1 MLKQSR
7 FYLAIL
13 LGLGLSVPA
22 TAGPGMGGHGMHH
35 QRMAERVA
43 QYDANQDGTVTLEEI
58 QAGRAAEFQQADGD
72 ADGKLS
78 VAELQALLEAKRAQR
93 QAARLAALD
102 TDADGVVSLAEFQNA
117 PRRPDRQAAAATLF
131 GLADTNQDGNLNADE
146 LAVLKSPQ
154 GRIWRKFARF
164 DRDGDGVVSE
174 AEYAQAMP
182 GKGPGRHG
190 RHGLGGRGGP
200 CIGQ

>member
-22 TAGPGMGGHGMHH
+22 AAGPGMGGMPY
-35 QRMAERVA
+35 QRMAERAA
-43 QYDANQDGTVTLEEI
+43 QYDADQDGTVTLEEI
-58 QAGRAAEFQQADGD
+58 QAGRAAEFRQADSD

-78 VAELQALLEAKRAQR
+78 VAELQALFEAKRAR
-93 QAARLAALD
+93 HQAARLAALD
-102 TDADGVVSLAEFQNA
+102 TDGDGVVSLAEFQNA

-131 GLADTNQDGNLNADE
+131 GLADTNRDGNLSADE
-146 LAVLKSPQ
+146 LAVLRSPQ
-154 GRIWRKFARF
+154 GRIWKKFARF

-182 GKGPGRHG
+182 GPGKGPGRHG
-190 RHGLGGRGGP
+190 WGRGGRGGP
-200 CIGQ
+200 CVGQ